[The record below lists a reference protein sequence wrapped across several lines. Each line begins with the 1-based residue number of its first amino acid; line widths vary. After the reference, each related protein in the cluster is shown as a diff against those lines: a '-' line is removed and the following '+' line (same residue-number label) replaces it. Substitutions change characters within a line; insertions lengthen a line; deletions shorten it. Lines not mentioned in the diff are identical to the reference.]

1 MAGRRLTLWACLA
14 VTVGL
19 GSLAQAQG
27 GDGESVLKAREAA
40 LAARDADAVMELFAD
55 DAVVGTSSGRVLVGK
70 EQVRVWIADQVDRQ
84 QREEPGTRQAQGK
97 KLAWSG
103 KVYRDDWQKLGISPL
118 EVRQDAVIQD
128 GKIKFFNTTF
138 SPESWTK
145 LEAARKRK

>member
-1 MAGRRLTLWACLA
+1 MA
-14 VTVGL
+14 
-19 GSLAQAQG
+19 
-27 GDGESVLKAREAA
+27 
-40 LAARDADAVMELFAD
+40 LFAD

-70 EQVRVWIADQVDRQ
+70 EQFRVWVADQVDRQ
-84 QREEPGTRQAQGK
+84 QREEAATRQAQGN

-103 KVYRDDWQKLGISPL
+103 KVYRADWQKLGVSPL

-145 LEAARKRK
+145 LEAARKKD